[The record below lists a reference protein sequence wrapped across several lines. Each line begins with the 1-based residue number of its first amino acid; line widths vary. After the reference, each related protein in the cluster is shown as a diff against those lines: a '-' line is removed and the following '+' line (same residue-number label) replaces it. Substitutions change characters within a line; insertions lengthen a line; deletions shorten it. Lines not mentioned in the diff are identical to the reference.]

1 MQKWL
6 EALKEKL
13 TGNKKAAL
21 LLGVVALLLVLSAVV
36 LKMGNGN
43 PLYGNWILD
52 EVTGYEFDRNGKG
65 VMSVQS
71 SEYPFTYQID
81 GDQLFIDFELES
93 AADRTYTYTI
103 DDDVLKLSAGGQHYE
118 MKKRK

>member
-52 EVTGYEFDRNGKG
+52 EVTGYEFDRNGNYSLILNWKALPTG
-65 VMSVQS
+65 HILIRSTM
-71 SEYPFTYQID
+71 
-81 GDQLFIDFELES
+81 
-93 AADRTYTYTI
+93 
-103 DDDVLKLSAGGQHYE
+103 
-118 MKKRK
+118 MC